1 MDTEQRRVNR
11 VEVIDRSGRVY
22 VGYFDAAG
30 ANLALQDEGRT
41 LKVFMDGRE
50 GRP

>member
-1 MDTEQRRVNR
+1 MDTDQLRLSRI
-11 VEVIDRSGRVY
+11 EVIDPTGRVY

-41 LKVFMDGRE
+41 LKVFMRGQE
-50 GRP
+50 IQ